1 MQVLF
6 IPKEGVALY
15 QELLSSE
22 TSRDALRFYLPV
34 KTPAGVQISMAS
46 LGSALSLASD
56 LRWYVRRYM
65 RDVLFEISD
74 GVYCTR
80 ALAQEIYCGR
90 LAVLHTPWKFRK
102 TCTFQAGQMISEDR
116 ISVDAGRAQ
125 AIFGTAMGETV
136 VLEVWCTEEEFL
148 GQKRSDEKGDE
159 VGDDI
164 TSL

>member
-1 MQVLF
+1 MEVLF

-22 TSRDALRFYLPV
+22 TSRDALRFYRPV
-34 KTPAGVQISMAS
+34 QTPAGVKISMVS

-80 ALAQEIYCGR
+80 ALAQEIYYGR
-90 LAVLHTPWKFRK
+90 LVVLHTPWKFRK
-102 TCTFQAGQMISEDR
+102 TCTFQSGHVISEDR
-116 ISVDAGRAQ
+116 IGVDLEKAEA
-125 AIFGTAMGETV
+125 APGTATGETV
-136 VLEVWCTEEEFL
+136 LLEIWCTEEEFL
-148 GQKRSDEKGDE
+148 GQKRCDEKSDDLEDE
-159 VGDDI
+159 V
-164 TSL
+164 TSS

>member
-6 IPKEGVALY
+6 VPKEAVTLY
-15 QELLSSE
+15 RELLSSE
-22 TSRDALRFYLPV
+22 TSRDALRFYRPV
-34 KTPAGVQISMAS
+34 QTPAGVQISMAS

-80 ALAQEIYCGR
+80 ALAQEIYYGR

-102 TCTFQAGQMISEDR
+102 TYTFESGQVIREDPL
-116 ISVDAGRAQ
+116 SVDVGRAQ
-125 AIFGTAMGETV
+125 ATARSAGGDV
-136 VLEVWCTEEEFL
+136 AVLEVWCTEEEFL
-148 GQKRSDEKGDE
+148 GKKWSEEKSDDVE
-159 VGDDI
+159 DDI
-164 TSL
+164 TSS